1 MNDQYEPKLLIHQ
14 FMQSLRMRNCSER
27 TIRSW
32 DYVVRRFVNWCSER
46 GIQFME
52 EVTHDHLAAYRR
64 HLFHYRNPKT
74 GNALKFDTQ
83 AHYLTPV
90 RRWFGWMK
98 DQSII
103 ENNPADNLE
112 LPKPEERLPTG
123 TLSAAEVETLL
134 NEPDTTTWLGLRDRA
149 ILETLYSTGIRASEL
164 TDLDVYDINAER
176 QVAVIRQGKNKKDR
190 VVPIGTRA
198 LTWINKWTED
208 IRPDLVS
215 ESSAQAL
222 FVSKNGHR
230 MCPNYLSYVVRKYLT
245 AAGVT
250 HRGSC
255 HLLRHTAAT
264 LMMENGADLF
274 ALQMFLG
281 HSRINTTQIYTHVSI
296 KRLQEI
302 HRKTHPGSAGELKG
316 KKNKSG
322 KKNRSRAQNST
333 GDTASGDT
341 VSGDT
346 RADSVSPTEP
356 DTSRSTDNTPVD
368 SGEAKTPP
376 KIRRPLLKRL
386 VGLWGRRSA
395 GQNRD

>member
-14 FMQSLRMRNCSER
+14 FIQSLRMRNCSER

-46 GIQFME
+46 GIQVME

-134 NEPDTTTWLGLRDRA
+134 NEPDTATWLGLRDRA

-176 QVAVIRQGKNKKDR
+176 KVAVIRQGKNKKDR

-245 AAGVT
+245 ATGVT

-302 HRKTHPGSAGELKG
+302 HRKTHPGSAGELKE
-316 KKNKSG
+316 KKNG
-322 KKNRSRAQNST
+322 KKNRSKAQNST

-341 VSGDT
+341 VSGDS
-346 RADSVSPTEP
+346 RADSASVAEP
-356 DTSRSTDNTPVD
+356 GTSRSSDETPAD
-368 SGEAKTPP
+368 SGEASTPS
-376 KIRRPLLKRL
+376 KIRRPLLRRL
-386 VGLWGRRSA
+386 VGLLGRRSA
-395 GQNRD
+395 GRKCD